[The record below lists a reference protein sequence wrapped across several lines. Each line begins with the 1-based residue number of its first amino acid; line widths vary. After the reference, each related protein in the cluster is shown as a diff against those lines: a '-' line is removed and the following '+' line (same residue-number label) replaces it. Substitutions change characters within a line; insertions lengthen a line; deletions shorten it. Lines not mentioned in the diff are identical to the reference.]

1 MKVKCKWKCQFLSCV
16 RLLATPQTVVR
27 QAPLPMG
34 FSRREYWNGL
44 PCPSPRDL
52 PNPGIEPRSL
62 ALLAGSLPSETPGKP
77 YNSDIL
83 LLSEVSPGRLFPWIL
98 NSDNGVINT
107 ITFTYCLVYSK
118 HFQKCFTCVYSWTL
132 IITLC
137 IGWYHCP
144 HFILEKSDTKRS
156 DLSRV
161 TQRISDWATL
171 WNATLASEHKSL
183 WWYHVT
189 WTGHGRENIDGED
202 KRPEFK

>member
-1 MKVKCKWKCQFLSCV
+1 MQVKCKWKCQFLSCV
-16 RLLATPQTVVR
+16 RLLATPRTVVR

-83 LLSEVSPGRLFPWIL
+83 LLSEVSPGRFFPWIL

-118 HFQKCFTCVYSWTL
+118 HFQKCFTCLFMNPDYNSMHWVISLSPFYTWEIRYQEKWLVQSHTKNKWL
-132 IITLC
+132 SHSMKCHSC
-137 IGWYHCP
+137 IR
-144 HFILEKSDTKRS
+144 T
-156 DLSRV
+156 
-161 TQRISDWATL
+161 
-171 WNATLASEHKSL
+171 
-183 WWYHVT
+183 
-189 WTGHGRENIDGED
+189 
-202 KRPEFK
+202 

>member
-1 MKVKCKWKCQFLSCV
+1 MQ
-16 RLLATPQTVVR
+16 
-27 QAPLPMG
+27 
-34 FSRREYWNGL
+34 
-44 PCPSPRDL
+44 
-52 PNPGIEPRSL
+52 GISV
-62 ALLAGSLPSETPGKP
+62 P

-83 LLSEVSPGRLFPWIL
+83 LLSEVSPGRLFPRIL
-98 NSDNGVINT
+98 NSDNSVIST

-137 IGWYHCP
+137 IGWYHRP

-161 TQRISDWATL
+161 TQRIRDWATL

-183 WWYHVT
+183 RWYHVT
-189 WTGHGRENIDGED
+189 WTGHGRENIDCGD
-202 KRPEFK
+202 RWLGFVSWLWHLFAMWPWAACLTPLCFMGYLWRVTLLP